1 MAWISIKFAIFP
13 FFVINLFYF
22 IFGFL
27 QFVCGYVALVSYC
40 QVKENANFKAE
51 KINEN
56 SSNLVIYFSRTGH
69 SRKIAYQ
76 VALEEKA
83 KIYEIKSR

>member
-1 MAWISIKFAIFP
+1 MSNDDNKTD
-13 FFVINLFYF
+13 
-22 IFGFL
+22 
-27 QFVCGYVALVSYC
+27 
-40 QVKENANFKAE
+40 KENASFKAE

-69 SRKIAYQ
+69 SKKIAYQ

-83 KIYEIKSR
+83 KIYEIKSRWKNRWRFRLLVVWKICDA